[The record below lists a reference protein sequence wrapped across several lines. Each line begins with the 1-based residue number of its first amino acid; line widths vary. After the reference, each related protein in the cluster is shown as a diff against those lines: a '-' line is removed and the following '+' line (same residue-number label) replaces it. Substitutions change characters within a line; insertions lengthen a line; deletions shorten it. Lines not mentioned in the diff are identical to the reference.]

1 MTAESLIES
10 FLKEIE
16 FITDRLQIINESYQ
30 SIMSNELKERLI
42 NEYKDLKK
50 RYKEISEISFSIS
63 NRTKDKITISNLLNE
78 KCERGYKEICKN
90 NNLFFV

>member
-78 KCERGYKEICKN
+78 KCERGYEEICKN